1 MFFDHR
7 NSNHHRETDIVTV
20 LLDGSVREENCA
32 LPPED
37 TLISSYHQPPE
48 VQLSEKAQRY
58 LSAKE
63 SLIEEANLAKSKAAV
78 EAARCP
84 TPDVLSG
91 GTIPTANG
99 PVAQIR
105 SVSLT
110 RWINLSGG
118 GDRDRDKSKVR
129 STINPMTVCHFSCNP
144 LLTLFA
150 FLMSF
155 A

>member
-1 MFFDHR
+1 MMTMMMILTIAFM
-7 NSNHHRETDIVTV
+7 TAI
-20 LLDGSVREENCA
+20 LLEGPIKEQSCA

-63 SLIEEANLAKSKAAV
+63 SLIEEANLLKSKAAV
-78 EAARCP
+78 EAARSP
-84 TPDVLSG
+84 TPDVVSG
-91 GTIPTANG
+91 GAIPTANG

-105 SVSLT
+105 GASVSLT

-118 GDRDRDKSKVR
+118 GDRDRDKGKVG
-129 STINPMTVCHFSCNP
+129 S
-144 LLTLFA
+144 
-150 FLMSF
+150 
-155 A
+155 